1 MLRRFEH
8 FEQSNHIRMLN
19 LLEQVNLLEHLSL
32 REIVLHVILLDC
44 LDGNL
49 LTRQLVHTKSDLTE
63 GALAD

>member
-1 MLRRFEH
+1 
-8 FEQSNHIRMLN
+8 MLN